1 MIEDKSGIYVELKGL
16 HHGKEGGGGGGGEAR
31 VRIVTRFDLKPSR
44 GKLQGIAVFIQWI
57 G

>member
-1 MIEDKSGIYVELKGL
+1 M
-16 HHGKEGGGGGGGEAR
+16 GKKVGGGVGGGGEAR